1 MPIIGM
7 ARAYRRRPSEL
18 MGIDEDSYTAYC
30 LDEACYYIQRQI
42 EEGFTPVFEQ
52 RVQSLRKFYGELM
65 QT

>member
-1 MPIIGM
+1 
-7 ARAYRRRPSEL
+7 